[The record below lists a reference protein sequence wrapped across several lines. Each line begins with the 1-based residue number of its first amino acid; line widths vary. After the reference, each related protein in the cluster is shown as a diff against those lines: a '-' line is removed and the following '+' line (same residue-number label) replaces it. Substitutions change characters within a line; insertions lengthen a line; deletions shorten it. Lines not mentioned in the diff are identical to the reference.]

1 MIVKISKLVK
11 GSNRGLY
18 RNFTTTDFASVKY
31 DIVYNNVALLHFI
44 YRDGSQAVLNLFLGE
59 IDIME
64 RNGEVIRTIDYASI
78 DDALRLILSRTL
90 KGES

>member
-11 GSNRGLY
+11 GSNTALY
-18 RNFTTTDFASVKY
+18 RNFTTADFASVKY
-31 DIVYNNVALLHFI
+31 DIVYNNVALLQFI

-64 RNGEVIRTIDYASI
+64 RNGEIIRTIDYPSI
-78 DDALRLILSRTL
+78 DEALRLILSRTL
-90 KGES
+90 KGDS

>member
-11 GSNRGLY
+11 GSNRALY

-64 RNGEVIRTIDYASI
+64 SNGEIIRTIDYPSI
-78 DDALRLILSRTL
+78 DDALRLILSRIL
-90 KGES
+90 KDES